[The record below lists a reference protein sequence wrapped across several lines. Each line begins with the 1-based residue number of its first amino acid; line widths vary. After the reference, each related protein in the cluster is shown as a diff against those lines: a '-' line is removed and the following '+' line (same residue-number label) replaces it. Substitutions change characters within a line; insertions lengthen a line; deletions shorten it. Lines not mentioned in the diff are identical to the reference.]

1 MGLNFIGS
9 YCARSRAAVSRNR
22 RICGSVWVAQRAR
35 KYSNKNISN
44 PPNKL
49 LSRLKVAAPRHIAKK
64 KSFRSA
70 PRIVRGRESER
81 CTRLMR
87 LGSAIRF
94 SVGTVR
100 NQLPGKSHARKFTA
114 AMAIPT
120 PKSTP
125 ASTRFDPPSPKAK
138 VSRVTTIATS
148 ERPRAMVLVK
158 AVSKTLTAFSQ
169 GELPPCANT
178 GAARNRATVEA
189 RTARVER
196 SRQETIFQRL
206 FMSTPR
212 QEFASQ
218 VAMRGKSTSPSHTAG
233 RSRNALVRR
242 HARLTPQES
251 RPLRLDARSSQG
263 VCRVSFPLFTY
274 SVFGEKNVS
283 LEIRNISRSWRRS
296 RVVRR
301 RGQTACVQLHC
312 SWRSPSLRSAHVRA
326 SSPLGRDGKPKTLKD
341 DTP

>member
-9 YCARSRAAVSRNR
+9 YCGRSLAAVSRKR
-22 RICGSVWVAQRAR
+22 RICGSVWVAQRAK
-35 KYSNKNISN
+35 KYSIKNISR

-49 LSRLKVAAPRHIAKK
+49 LSRLKVAAPRHMAKK

-70 PRIVRGRESER
+70 PRIVSGRESER

-87 LGSAIRF
+87 LGSAICC
-94 SVGTVR
+94 SIGTVR

-138 VSRVTTIATS
+138 VSPATTIATS

-169 GELPPCANT
+169 GELPPCANA

-189 RTARVER
+189 RNERVER
-196 SRQETIFQRL
+196 SQRGTTFPRL

-212 QEFASQ
+212 QGSASQ
-218 VAMRGKSTSPSHTAG
+218 VAMREKSTSPTHAAG

-251 RPLRLDARSSQG
+251 RPLRLDAPQQQRSLS
-263 VCRVSFPLFTY
+263 RELPSIYLF
-274 SVFGEKNVS
+274 SVWKEKCVAGS
-283 LEIRNISRSWRRS
+283 RNISRSCRRS

-301 RGQTACVQLHC
+301 RGQT
-312 SWRSPSLRSAHVRA
+312 P
-326 SSPLGRDGKPKTLKD
+326 
-341 DTP
+341 